1 MKNNLPNPK
10 GWNPHEPL
18 KWRLFVPKEGT
29 SFRGTLPPDDGWTEG
44 SRQVRRRA
52 MFALE
57 FRAISRF
64 LIPRRVRRKIARE
77 AANAKYRAASA
88 GMREQDA

>member
-1 MKNNLPNPK
+1 MKNRLPNPK

-18 KWRLFVPKEGT
+18 QRRLFVPKAGT
-29 SFRGTLPPDDGWTEG
+29 SFRGTLPPEDGWTEG

-64 LIPRRVRRKIARE
+64 LIPRRVRRRIATE
-77 AANAKYRAASA
+77 SMHAKYRVASA
-88 GMREQDA
+88 GMREQE